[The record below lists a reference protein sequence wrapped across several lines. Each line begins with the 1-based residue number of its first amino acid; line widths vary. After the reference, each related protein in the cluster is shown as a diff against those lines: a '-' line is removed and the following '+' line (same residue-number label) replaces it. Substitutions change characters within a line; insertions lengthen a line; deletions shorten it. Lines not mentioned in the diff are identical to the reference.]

1 MSERPL
7 PTPYYCCANFD
18 CCVEHTLPAE
28 DLWWS
33 DRKQGYYC
41 DDCWCCDDE
50 LAADDKGDSLAEELK
65 RRGLSR

>member
-7 PTPYYCCANFD
+7 PTPHYCCANGD
-18 CCVEHTLPAE
+18 CCAETTWPAE

-33 DRKQGYYC
+33 EKLGYWYC
-41 DDCWCCDDE
+41 DDCWNCNE
-50 LAADDKGDSLAEELK
+50 ALEKDKGISLAEELK